1 MYDSISYVPYNFW
14 ENNKLNDII
23 KIDKN
28 NTQ

>member
-1 MYDSISYVPYNFW
+1 MYDSISYVSYNFW